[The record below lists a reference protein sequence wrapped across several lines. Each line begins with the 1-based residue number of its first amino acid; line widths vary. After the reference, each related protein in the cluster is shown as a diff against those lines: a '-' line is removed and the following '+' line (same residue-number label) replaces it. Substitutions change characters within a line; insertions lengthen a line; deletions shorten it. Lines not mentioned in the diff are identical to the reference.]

1 MEELEIYYNN
11 KKLINDYFLKPSET
25 QIEPKI
31 KYNFNENNLYTLIM
45 YDPDAVN
52 GTHIHW
58 LVTNIKNNI
67 KNSKILL
74 PYKGPAPPPKTGKH
88 RYIFELYRQPEM
100 LNVEP
105 FEQRSISINL
115 LRNKLNVSNYISKIK
130 FISQNESG
138 GKHKRTK
145 RRKGT
150 KGKRGCKKTK
160 RNRKY

>member
-11 KKLINDYFLKPSET
+11 KKIANDDFLKPSKT

-31 KYNFNENNLYTLIM
+31 KYNFNLNNLYTLVM

-52 GTHIHW
+52 GTHVHW
-58 LVTNIKNNI
+58 LVININNNI
-67 KNSKILL
+67 KNGKILL
-74 PYKGPAPPPKTGKH
+74 PYKGPAPPAKTGKH
-88 RYIFELYRQPEM
+88 RYIFELYEQSEM

-138 GKHKRTK
+138 GKHKKTK
-145 RRKGT
+145 RRKI
-150 KGKRGCKKTK
+150 CNKKTK